1 MESETEELI
10 VLLAALGLMNGYQ
23 VNLHIEE
30 GK

>member
-1 MESETEELI
+1 MESETEKLI
-10 VLLAALGLMNGYQ
+10 VLLAALSLMNGYQ